1 MNKYSFEFIKNLKN
15 NPSNIENILDDLF
28 SNVRDQ
34 PFTTENLITFATI
47 YNRPLEYA
55 NIGIKIEKYDSF
67 LEMISTTNL
76 IEKIRL
82 GYILLGYSYKYKLI
96 QELQNN
102 LLETYKILSARCK
115 YPDFHNILHK
125 IFKYHQYNFE
135 KHILET
141 YYQYYLI

>member
-15 NPSNIENILDDLF
+15 NLSNIENILDNLF
-28 SNVRDQ
+28 CNVQDQ

-47 YNRPLEYA
+47 YNKPLEYK
-55 NIGIKIEKYDSF
+55 NIGIEIERYDSF
-67 LEMISTTNL
+67 LEMISTTNP

-82 GYILLGYSYKYKLI
+82 GYILLRYSYKYKLI

-102 LLETYKILSARCK
+102 LLETYKILSSRCK

-125 IFKYHQYNFE
+125 IFKFHQYNFE